1 MIDLSEELTTGPLS
15 SELLPYIE
23 TKNFDAIL
31 AAFNRKDIAIRGK
44 LTVHDVKQYISLLGL
59 RIVFLDSTSLACREF
74 NLALSD
80 FSQSGFD
87 LSIQPIY
94 DKIVSVLDAIVLE
107 STIPEFTE
115 ENKNIL
121 LSFGNKL
128 VSRAEQLGI
137 EITIDDI
144 TNAIFDSIGNRK
156 I

>member
-1 MIDLSEELTTGPLS
+1 M
-15 SELLPYIE
+15 
-23 TKNFDAIL
+23 
-31 AAFNRKDIAIRGK
+31 
-44 LTVHDVKQYISLLGL
+44 
-59 RIVFLDSTSLACREF
+59 
-74 NLALSD
+74 ALSD